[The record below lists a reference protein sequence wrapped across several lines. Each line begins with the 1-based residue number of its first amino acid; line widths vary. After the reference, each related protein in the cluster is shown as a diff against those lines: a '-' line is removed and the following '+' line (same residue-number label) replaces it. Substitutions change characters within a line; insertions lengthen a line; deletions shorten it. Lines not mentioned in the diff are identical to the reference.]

1 MGRKK
6 ITITRIQDE
15 RNRQVRVRGR
25 GGGGGERERER
36 CIAMV
41 YMYVY
46 VLIHVHVNDIRI
58 YPTMHSDVMHKLP
71 KFMYNTFLNLNIVQK
86 QGTECCLHLTLDN
99 ADDPHELTF
108 PTHVHRHVCR
118 LPSASAR
125 PAC

>member
-1 MGRKK
+1 MTDT
-6 ITITRIQDE
+6 TITPVFTFYRKSCCLFKIENNSNSRDCLSLIT
-15 RNRQVRVRGR
+15 
-25 GGGGGERERER
+25 GGLVQWRRRERERER

-86 QGTECCLHLTLDN
+86 
-99 ADDPHELTF
+99 
-108 PTHVHRHVCR
+108 
-118 LPSASAR
+118 
-125 PAC
+125 